1 MKHKRIWIILLL
13 VWLCTAGARAK
24 EEPFNVDVFF
34 GWGECYRPM
43 EWTPVEI
50 NIQGNLKEPFEGT
63 LVLSARQDEMN
74 TMNLAHPFVLTPEM
88 PLHIPLVT
96 KLAFGADKCAVRI
109 EGQRGRVF
117 WSGNYDLWNL
127 SERKQMLTAVG
138 VHDILIGLIG
148 QRKYGILQ
156 TARQAMA
163 VSEQARGQVYIQD
176 KMARTA
182 PWDWTGY
189 ASLDLLVLYDPAWS
203 EFHPH
208 QLRGIC
214 EWVNNGGTLLLIYAS
229 NPPAADNPIAG
240 LLPFVPTTPVNVTVP
255 TEVLKAWKLRGDAA
269 EAIAAS
275 PIAGN
280 PPSPAWRYDGRVE
293 PGHLFA
299 VGQVGFGRVGVLTFD
314 PANLSDAQKTVTA
327 EFWVQRCN
335 AALTEGVNTQPFEQP
350 DQANKEVGNRRMGRF
365 EEKSY
370 SQIPRGRKLIFVEN
384 PKQELESNAQA
395 MNWTFQTGFMQS
407 EDNAMMEHLH
417 NIPQMRPLSIWWVI
431 GLLTLLAILL
441 GPVDYLVLKRMERLP
456 MTWVTSAGWI
466 GLFTVGAYFGVQVL
480 RGGSMQ
486 VRSVSV
492 IDGIAGQSGS
502 RATYTTG
509 VFAPRSDDY
518 PLQNPKVLQDRRQWW
533 SGITPSTEDQS
544 AYHQPAAGRNLYCLQ
559 YDGGN
564 IPYSIPINIWTIQC
578 LQTETAAGELPIDCR
593 LTPDGNGTRLTI
605 ANRSKFRATGG
616 YVQIDPK
623 RRIEFGAVGAGETK
637 EFSSE
642 LPKVLSWDDEIR
654 ESGPRS
660 ARGRGGTWSLDMSA
674 FCTTGVI
681 ARTQGMQ
688 RYLERGAAVAC
699 VRFEDP
705 PIPFSF
711 QGRIYPESHV
721 QWVRQVIFP
730 TEQKE
735 QGKP

>member
-1 MKHKRIWIILLL
+1 MNHKRIGIIL
-13 VWLCTAGARAK
+13 VSCWLFTAGVWAK
-24 EEPFNVDVFF
+24 EDPFNVDVFF
-34 GWGECYRPM
+34 GWGGCYRPM

-50 NIQGNLKEPFEGT
+50 NIQGNLKEPFEGS
-63 LVLSARQDEMN
+63 LVLSARQDELN
-74 TMNLAHPFVLTPEM
+74 TMNLVHPFVLTPEI

-96 KLAFGADKCAVRI
+96 KLAFATDKCTVRI

-117 WSGNYDLWNL
+117 WSGNYDLWDF
-127 SERKQMLTAVG
+127 SGQKQLLTSVG

-156 TARQAMA
+156 MTRQTVA
-163 VSEQARGQVYIQD
+163 VSESAKGQVYVQD

-189 ASLDLLVLYDPAWS
+189 NSLDLLILYDPAWS
-203 EFHPH
+203 EFHPY

-214 EWVNNGGTLLLIYAS
+214 EWVTNGGTLLMIYAT
-229 NPPAADNPIAG
+229 NPPTADNPIAG
-240 LLPFVPTTPVNVTVP
+240 LLPFVPTAPVNVTVS
-255 TEVLKAWKLRGDAA
+255 TEVLDAWKLRRDNP

-280 PPSPAWRYDGRVE
+280 PPSPVWRYDGRVE
-293 PGHLFA
+293 QGHLFA

-314 PANLSDAQKTVTA
+314 PATLSESQRTVTA

-335 AALTEGVNTQPFEQP
+335 AVLTEAVSATGFEP
-350 DQANKEVGNRRMGRF
+350 ASDAEEKGRRMRQQ
-365 EEKSY
+365 EDY
-370 SQIPRGRKLIFVEN
+370 TQIPRGRMLTFVEDAAE
-384 PKQELESNAQA
+384 ELKTQSKA
-395 MNWTFQTGFMQS
+395 MNWRFQTGFIQLAG
-407 EDNAMMEHLH
+407 NTVMEHLY
-417 NIPQMRPLSIWWVI
+417 NIAQMRPLSIWWVI

-456 MTWVTSAGWI
+456 LTWVTSAGWI
-466 GLFTVGAYFGVQVL
+466 ALFTVGAYFGVQVL

-486 VRSVSV
+486 VRAVSV
-492 IDGIAGQSGS
+492 IDGIEGQAGA
-502 RATYTTG
+502 RATFTTG

-518 PLQNPKVLQDRRQWW
+518 PLDNPRVLQDRRQWW
-533 SGITPSTEDQS
+533 SGITPNQEELLSYRQ
-544 AYHQPAAGRNLYCLQ
+544 QPAGRNLYCLQ

-578 LQTETAAGELPIDCR
+578 LQTETTWGELPIDCQ
-593 LTPDGNGTRLTI
+593 LIEDGYRYTLTI
-605 ANRSKFRATGG
+605 TNRSKTHLAEG
-616 YVQIDPK
+616 YAQVDPQQ
-623 RRIEFGAVGAGETK
+623 RIEYGAVGPGETK
-637 EFSSE
+637 EFSAE
-642 LPKVLSWDDEIR
+642 YPKKLSWDNGIR
-654 ESGPRS
+654 EGVLGYS
-660 ARGRGGTWSLDMSA
+660 RGRGKAGLSDVAA
-674 FCTTGVI
+674 FCTPGVI
-681 ARTQGMQ
+681 ARTQGIQ
-688 RYLERGAAVAC
+688 RYLERGAAVVCA
-699 VRFEDP
+699 RFEDP

-711 QGRIYPESHV
+711 QDRTYPESHV